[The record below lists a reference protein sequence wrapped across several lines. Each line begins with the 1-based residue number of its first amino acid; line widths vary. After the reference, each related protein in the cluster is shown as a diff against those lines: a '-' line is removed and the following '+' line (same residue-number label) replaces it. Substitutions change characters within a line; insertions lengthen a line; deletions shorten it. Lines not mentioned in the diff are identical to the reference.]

1 MRGEKEGKKKEKG
14 QRPKALGGEG
24 MQRGGEED
32 KSKKGERGGGCYKR
46 SKRERYKYR
55 RNERISED

>member
-14 QRPKALGGEG
+14 QRLKALGGDTK
-24 MQRGGEED
+24 GGEED